1 MAVADGSQTRLG
13 FIAEVTPG
21 TIPATPAWQTL
32 RYLSSDVRLSKQT
45 DIPDEIR
52 GDRNV
57 ASITDVGRSG
67 RGSIKGNLSYGTY
80 DDLLAMALCSDWA
93 TNVLKNGI
101 VDKTGAFEWTFEQ
114 GATDSF
120 IRAAGCRIDT
130 VDLRLQARQ
139 SVEIDFGIMALT
151 MPTPATA
158 IVVGATY
165 TAATTTQVM
174 NAGLNVAA
182 LSITGVTNAPKLQS
196 LSLSIKNN
204 TYQNDVVGSYDPYS
218 HGKGRF
224 EVSGSMNTYFEN
236 LDTYNAIL
244 QHSDIGLSM
253 TLGSVTAQKYTIAIP
268 KIKLMDGGPPVPGNG
283 KSVMLEVPFQAYI
296 DSGIG
301 AQMQITRAVA

>member
-13 FIAEVTPG
+13 FIAEATVG

-32 RYLSSDVRLSKQT
+32 RFLNSDVRLTKQT

-52 GDRNV
+52 ADRNV

-80 DDLLAMALCSDWA
+80 DDLLALALCSDWA
-93 TNVLKNGI
+93 TNVLKNG
-101 VDKTGAFEWTFEQ
+101 VLDKSCAFEWLFEQ

-130 VDLRLQARQ
+130 VDLRMRARQ
-139 SVEIDFGIMALT
+139 SVEIDFGIMALS
-151 MPTPATA
+151 MPTPTNA
-158 IVVGATY
+158 IITGATY
-165 TAATTTQVM
+165 AAATTTQVM
-174 NAGLNVAA
+174 NAGLNVAG
-182 LSITGVTNAPKLQS
+182 LTITGVTNAPMLES
-196 LSLSIKNN
+196 LNLSIKNN
-204 TYQNDVVGSYDPYS
+204 IYQNDVIGQYDPYS

-224 EVSGSMNTYFEN
+224 EVSGSMSTLFEN
-236 LDTYNAIL
+236 LDTYLAVLN
-244 QHSDIGLSM
+244 HTDVGLTF
-253 TLGSVTAQKYTIAIP
+253 TLGSVTAEKYTINIP

-283 KSVMLEVPFQAYI
+283 QSVKFEVPFQATF

-301 AQMQITRAVA
+301 ATMQITRAVA

>member
-21 TIPATPAWQTL
+21 TIPATPAWQTM
-32 RYLSSDVRLSKQT
+32 RYLSSDVRVNKQT

-52 GDRNV
+52 GDRNI

-67 RGSIKGNLSYGTY
+67 RGSIKTNLSYGTF
-80 DDLLAMALCSDWA
+80 DDWLAMALCSDWA

-101 VDKTGAFEWTFEQ
+101 LDKTGALEWTFEQ
-114 GATDSF
+114 GATDSYV
-120 IRAAGCRIDT
+120 RAAGCRVDT
-130 VDLRLQARQ
+130 VDLRLNARQ
-139 SVEIDFGIMALT
+139 SVEADFGIMALS
-151 MPTPATA
+151 MPTPTNA
-158 IVVGATY
+158 IISGATY

-174 NAGLNVAA
+174 NAALNVASLA
-182 LSITGVTNAPKLQS
+182 ITGVTNAPKLQS

-204 TYQNDVVGSYDPYS
+204 IYQNDIVGQYDPYS

-224 EVSGSMNTYFEN
+224 ELSGSMNTYFEN

-244 QHSDIGLSM
+244 AHSDIGLAF
-253 TLGSVTAQKYTIAIP
+253 TLGSVTLQKYSFSIP

-283 KSVMLEVPFQAYI
+283 KAVMLEVPFQAYF

-301 AQMQITRAVA
+301 AALQITRAVA